1 MLRFIAGIIIGVLCG
16 AIIGAT
22 SFAVAE
28 KFLGRGIGI
37 LTSSPALA
45 AIIGIIFMGVP
56 SLVVGIVISSFKTN
70 LLYSSIIGFI
80 TALAMLL
87 LFALRSG
94 SKYFYESGYFDKQLF
109 WYDVIVNVMWL
120 IGLPLVA
127 MIISVWIRS
136 PFLQSK

>member
-22 SFAVAE
+22 SFAIVE
-28 KFLGRGIGI
+28 KFFGRGIGI

-45 AIIGIIFMGVP
+45 AIIGIVFMGVP
-56 SLVVGIVISSFKTN
+56 SLIVGIIISSFKTN

-80 TALAMLL
+80 TALTMLL
-87 LFALRSG
+87 LFVFRSE

-109 WYDVIVNVMWL
+109 WYDIIVNVTWL

-127 MIISVWIRS
+127 MIVSLWIRA
-136 PFLQSK
+136 PFLQNK

>member
-22 SFAVAE
+22 SFAVGE
-28 KFLGRGIGI
+28 KFFGRGIGI
-37 LTSSPALA
+37 LTSSPVLA
-45 AIIGIIFMGVP
+45 AIIGIGFMGVP
-56 SLVVGIVISSFKTN
+56 SLVVGIIISSFKTN

-87 LFALRSG
+87 LFVLRSE
-94 SKYFYESGYFDKQLF
+94 SKYFYESGYFDKQLL
-109 WYDVIVNVMWL
+109 WYDVIVNIMWL

-127 MIISVWIRS
+127 MVVSVWVRAPS
-136 PFLQSK
+136 LQSE